1 MIRVR
6 HNGSESGVDASRFAH
21 LGDLILSCLRSDAR
35 PSLVAEHVRVNGR
48 EIPEESLEKLEL
60 FPLDDIHEIE
70 ITSSPASEIAFSS
83 LENSRAYAEQLELA
97 FGRIAEGLRAG
108 RVEEANR
115 IYADA
120 IDGLTLLV
128 FAVTAAG
135 RELGGGGADLM
146 GMESAVLPSLEQ
158 LMAAQQEQDW
168 VRVADTLEYELGPA
182 LGVWR
187 GRIEAAELAG
197 RSA

>member
-6 HNGSESGVDASRFAH
+6 HNGVESGVDASRFAH
-21 LGDLILSCLRSDAR
+21 LGDLILAFLRADAR
-35 PSLVAEHVRVNGR
+35 QTLVAERVSVNGC

-70 ITSSPASEIAFSS
+70 IGSAAAAEIAFSS
-83 LENSRAYAEQLELA
+83 LENSRAYAEQLEIA

-135 RELGGGGADLM
+135 RELGRGGADLV
-146 GMESAVLPSLEQ
+146 GMDSAVMPSLEQ
-158 LMAAQQEQDW
+158 LVEAQQDQDW

-182 LGVWR
+182 IGVWR
-187 GRIEAAELAG
+187 ERICAAERAG
-197 RSA
+197 RTA